1 MSKFKKPTPSTETS
15 ILDNITSAA
24 EKTGAKFINT
34 VEQACEQLATAV
46 VGTIEGMVQ
55 SAVDTATGLVDTATG
70 LVDKAS
76 DALSGAYDSV
86 EDLFSGDTPVP
97 GDEDFSEF
105 LEDFDEEA
113 MYEASL
119 EENCNLQSTMLE
131 DATEKCN
138 NLSAK
143 EVKTLSENANASKQ
157 LSSSL
162 AQSGADK
169 VKGTVLNG

>member
-55 SAVDTATGLVDTATG
+55 GAVDAATG
-70 LVDKAS
+70 LVDKAGDVLS
-76 DALSGAYDSV
+76 DAYDSA
-86 EDLFSGDTPVP
+86 EDLFLDDTPVP
-97 GDEDFSEF
+97 GDDDFSEF

>member
-46 VGTIEGMVQ
+46 IGTIEGMVQ
-55 SAVDTATGLVDTATG
+55 GAVDAATG
-70 LVDKAS
+70 LVDKAG
-76 DALSGAYDSV
+76 DTLSGTYDSI
-86 EDLFSGDTPVP
+86 EDLFSGDTSVP

-157 LSSSL
+157 LSSNL

>member
-15 ILDNITSAA
+15 ILDNSTSAA

-55 SAVDTATGLVDTATG
+55 SAVDTATGLVD
-70 LVDKAS
+70 KAS
-76 DALSGAYDSV
+76 DTLSSAYDSV
-86 EDLFSGDTPVP
+86 EDLFSSDTPVP

>member
-24 EKTGAKFINT
+24 EKTGANFINT

-46 VGTIEGMVQ
+46 IGTIEGMVQ
-55 SAVDTATGLVDTATG
+55 SAVDTATGLVD
-70 LVDKAS
+70 KAG
-76 DALSGAYDSV
+76 DTLSSAYDSV
-86 EDLFSGDTPVP
+86 EDLFSSDTPVP

-169 VKGTVLNG
+169 VKGAVLNG